1 MATKRTNKKNVTK
14 VICQNCGAEVIIP
27 EHECQVIGTVIG
39 KDSGLGT
46 VVLPTKNGAPKLPNE
61 AELISALL
69 EGNPE
74 IVALVTNVIGSIEDS
89 GYLDVDG
96 IVRRWIP
103 SQCLTMMFSRN
114 GFHEELKM
122 RGYDYSWKVLVDE
135 VKRQSE
141 LYYKKDIEGL
151 SDRCRW
157 YNSETAY
164 MMAKH
169 YFNELQCKVSSMH
182 PYSHKNRPYV
192 KLQCRWMNNG
202 KGVHVDELSVFF
214 ATFEKAMNRI
224 KGTKNPKTLCEAV
237 LEFNRLRTG
246 VKFNPSNLCP
256 AFTNAYKAAGA
267 YYTIKDLIMF
277 ENCRMQLN
285 ERGTTD
291 APTYWDRKNGQK
303 RKFVETEE
311 SLEALER
318 KASAI
323 VSDGVIDW
331 GYQML
336 GLLKEFLDYNHFNFE
351 ATKQKWYKQSELR
364 KAIRMSHRGNRRSR
378 K

>member
-1 MATKRTNKKNVTK
+1 MATKKNNKKNVTK

-27 EHECQVIGTVIG
+27 EHECQVVGTVIG

-46 VVLPTKNGAPKLPNE
+46 VVLPTKNGSPKMVNE
-61 AELISALL
+61 AEFLSALL

-74 IVALVTNVIGSIEDS
+74 IVKLVTSVIGSIEDS

-122 RGYDYSWKVLVDE
+122 RGYEYSWKVLVDE
-135 VKRQSE
+135 VKRQRD

-151 SDRCRW
+151 ADRCRW
-157 YNSETAY
+157 YNSEVAY

-169 YFNELQCKVSSMH
+169 YLNELQFRVASMH

-202 KGVHVDELSVFF
+202 KGVHIDELPVFF
-214 ATFEKAMNRI
+214 SAFEKAANRI
-224 KGTKNPKTLCEAV
+224 KGTKNPKILCEAV
-237 LEFNRLRTG
+237 IEFNDLRSG
-246 VKFNPSNLCP
+246 VKFTPSTICS

-267 YYTIKDLIMF
+267 YYTMKDLIMF
-277 ENCRMQLN
+277 EDCRMQLD

-291 APTYWDRKNGQK
+291 TPTYWDRKSGQK

-323 VSDGVIDW
+323 VSESVVEC

-336 GLLKEFLDYNHFNFE
+336 GLLKEFLAYNRFDFE
-351 ATKQKWYKQSELR
+351 TTKQKWHKQSELR
-364 KAIRMSHRGNRRSR
+364 KAIRMKQKGNRRAR

>member
-1 MATKRTNKKNVTK
+1 MATKKNNKKNVTK

-27 EHECQVIGTVIG
+27 EHECQVVGTVIG

-46 VVLPTKNGAPKLPNE
+46 VVLPTKNGSPKMVNE
-61 AELISALL
+61 AEFLSALL

-74 IVALVTNVIGSIEDS
+74 IVKLVTSVIGSIEDS

-122 RGYDYSWKVLVDE
+122 RGYEYSWKVLVDE
-135 VKRQSE
+135 VKRQRD
-141 LYYKKDIEGL
+141 LHYKKDIEGL
-151 SDRCRW
+151 ADRCRW
-157 YNSETAY
+157 YNSEVAY

-169 YFNELQCKVSSMH
+169 YLNELQFRVASMH

-202 KGVHVDELSVFF
+202 KGVHIDELPVFF
-214 ATFEKAMNRI
+214 SAFEKAANRI

-237 LEFNRLRTG
+237 IEFNDLRSG
-246 VKFNPSNLCP
+246 VKFTPSTICS

-267 YYTIKDLIMF
+267 YYTMKDLIMF
-277 ENCRMQLN
+277 EDCRMQLD

-291 APTYWDRKNGQK
+291 APTYWDRKSGQK

-323 VSDGVIDW
+323 VSESVVEC

-336 GLLKEFLDYNHFNFE
+336 GLLKEFLAYNRFDFE
-351 ATKQKWYKQSELR
+351 TTKQKWYKQSELR
-364 KAIRMSHRGNRRSR
+364 KAIRMKQKGNRRAR